1 MTQSRATSLLLP
13 VAASALLLSACGDA
27 DDTTAT
33 ATEPSPAATNA
44 DSGAYKPGQYEAEG
58 SYQTPG
64 GIMRVGVNITL
75 AGDGTVEAVRVDPR
89 GTGGSLA
96 LQARFAGG
104 IANEI
109 VGKKIDELNVT
120 KVSGSSLTSGGFNAA
135 LETIKDEARA

>member
-1 MTQSRATSLLLP
+1 MTHSRAKSILLTPAAGILLLT
-13 VAASALLLSACGDA
+13 ACGGA
-27 DDTTAT
+27 D
-33 ATEPSPAATNA
+33 EPAAEAVPSAQNEE
-44 DSGAYKPGQYEAEG
+44 SGAYTPGEYQAEG

-64 GIMRVGVNITL
+64 GTQKVGVTVTL
-75 AGDGTVEAVRVDPR
+75 AADGTVDAVRVDPR

-104 IANEI
+104 IANEV

-135 LETIKDEARA
+135 IESIKNEAAA